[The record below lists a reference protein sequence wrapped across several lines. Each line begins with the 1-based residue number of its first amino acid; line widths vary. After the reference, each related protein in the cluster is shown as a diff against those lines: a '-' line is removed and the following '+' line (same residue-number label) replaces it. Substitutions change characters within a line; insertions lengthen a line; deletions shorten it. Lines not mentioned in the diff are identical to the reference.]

1 MTTFQSIANVVADEF
16 AIPVQAIFSRAR
28 PDHIAFP
35 RMVAMKLS
43 QDIMG
48 ATRQEVGSFFGRHR
62 ADVLHAHLR
71 VSDRMATEP
80 QTREIVLRITRRI
93 LK

>member
-16 AIPVQAIFSRAR
+16 SIPVQAIFSRAR

-48 ATRQEVGSFFGRHR
+48 ATRAKVALFFGRHPT
-62 ADVLHAHLR
+62 DIGHASHS